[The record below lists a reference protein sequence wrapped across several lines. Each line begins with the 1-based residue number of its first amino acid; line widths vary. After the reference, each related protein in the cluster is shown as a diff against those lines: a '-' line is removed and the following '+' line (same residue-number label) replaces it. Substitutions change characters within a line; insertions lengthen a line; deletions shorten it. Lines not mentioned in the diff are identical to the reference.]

1 VLGRDVYALSGFCSA
16 LAGLVLSFYLSSG
29 NHLEGV
35 GMELDA
41 IAAVVIGGTLLTDGV
56 GSVFGTG
63 VGVLLIGVIFNVAMT
78 REGLNSG
85 LTRVLIGAL
94 LLASAFL
101 QRFLG
106 RGSRKD

>member
-1 VLGRDVYALSGFCSA
+1 
-16 LAGLVLSFYLSSG
+16 
-29 NHLEGV
+29 
-35 GMELDA
+35 M
-41 IAAVVIGGTLLTDGV
+41 GGTRLRGGV
-56 GSVFGTG
+56 GSVFGTV

-78 REGLNSG
+78 REGLSSG

-94 LLASAFL
+94 LLASVLL